1 MLDCRFGFS
10 GSRVGSMSLHSNK
23 VPGEAKLLVGATLSG
38 KTRSVVLKY
47 GCTLDAPE
55 EYLPPQV
62 QTVPMTN

>member
-1 MLDCRFGFS
+1 
-10 GSRVGSMSLHSNK
+10 MSLHSNK
-23 VPGEAKLLVGATLSG
+23 LPGEAKLLVGGTLSG
-38 KTRSVVLKY
+38 ETRSVVLKY